1 MDTLDISDISA
12 RLIRSL
18 ANHSTFLYLYLKWHK
33 IWGMENTINRLDP
46 IIGRLLFVTPEPV
59 ADETEPGKKSERVMG
74 YSLAF
79 SAGRCILQYVL
90 LPFILPF
97 IGIAASWAL
106 GLTMIVNIA
115 AIVAIVASVRRMWQI
130 QYSHRWR
137 YMGLAVPAF
146 LLLISFLVLDIYTLA
161 QG

>member
-1 MDTLDISDISA
+1 
-12 RLIRSL
+12 
-18 ANHSTFLYLYLKWHK
+18 
-33 IWGMENTINRLDP
+33 MENTINRLDP

-59 ADETEPGKKSERVMG
+59 ADETVPGKQSERVMG

-79 SAGRCILQYVL
+79 SAVRCILQYII

-106 GLTMIVNIA
+106 GLTMLVNIA
-115 AIVAIVASVRRMWQI
+115 AIVAIIASVRRMWQI
-130 QYSHRWR
+130 RYTHRWR
-137 YMGLAVPAF
+137 YMALAVPAF
-146 LLLISFLVLDIYTLA
+146 LLLLSFFVLDIYTLT